1 MSLLV
6 VFGAV
11 ALVGVAAWMWSGA
24 VTRAR
29 MHRAMMQVEIKAESL
44 QAANE
49 ALHGQLDKL
58 DLANEEMRRQLDK
71 EKESRVQAQTRLE
84 EASRGIK
91 EQKKLLDE
99 ATEKLKGSFSRLAN
113 GVLKSNN
120 EMFIDLARKALESV
134 VGKAEGGID
143 RQHEEMKNLVGPIAE
158 ALQKFEARVDELE
171 AERQSAYSSLESQ
184 MAGLSRTSETLQ
196 RETSAL
202 VAALKRTHGG
212 PGGWG
217 QVSLRHVVELAGL
230 AEFCEFSD
238 LEPATEGGPDRP
250 DLLVKLPGGR
260 SIAVDAQTPLESYID
275 AMEAADDETRNAK
288 LTEYASQVRGHLKH
302 LGPNGH
308 GEAGRPDVSVMFLP
322 GDAFLSAAVEYDRDI
337 VDEGLRSK
345 VVMATPA
352 TLVALLKSVAL
363 TWQQE
368 KVTVRSEEIRAAG
381 KDLFERVSRF
391 TDHLEEV
398 GEGLRRASKSYNDA
412 VANWNTRLVP
422 GARRM
427 GELTSATS
435 EPAEQAVP
443 QPVEQVIQAVRS

>member
-24 VTRAR
+24 VTRSR
-29 MHRAMMQVEIKAESL
+29 MQRVMMQVEMKAESL

-58 DLANEEMRRQLDK
+58 DLVNEEMRRQLDK

-91 EQKKLLDE
+91 EQRKLLDE
-99 ATEKLKGSFSRLAN
+99 ATEKLKGSFNRMAT

-120 EMFIDLARKALESV
+120 EMFIDLARQALESV

-143 RQHEEMKNLVGPIAE
+143 RQHAEMKNLVGPIAE

-171 AERQSAYSSLESQ
+171 AERQTAYGSLESQ

-196 RETSAL
+196 RETAAL
-202 VAALKRTHGG
+202 VSALKRPHGG
-212 PGGWG
+212 GAWG
-217 QVSLRHVVELAGL
+217 RVSLRHVVEMAGL

-238 LEPATEGGPDRP
+238 LTPAPEGERARP
-250 DLLVKLPGGR
+250 DLLVRLPGGR
-260 SIAVDAQTPLESYID
+260 SIAVDARVPLASYVE
-275 AMEAADDETRNAK
+275 AMEAGDDSTRDAK
-288 LTEYASQVRGHLKH
+288 LVEYAAAVREHLKG

-308 GEAGRPDVSVMFLP
+308 GDAGRPDVSVMFLP
-322 GDAFLSAAVEYDRDI
+322 GDAFLSAAVEQDREL
-337 VDEGLRSK
+337 VDDGLRTR

-435 EPAEQAVP
+435 EPVEQAVP

>member
-11 ALVGVAAWMWSGA
+11 ALVGAAAWMWSSA
-24 VTRAR
+24 VTRSR
-29 MHRAMMQVEIKAESL
+29 MHRQMMQVEVKAESL

-58 DLANEEMRRQLDK
+58 DVANEELRRGLDR

-84 EASRGIK
+84 EASRNIK
-91 EQKKLLDE
+91 EQRKLLDE
-99 ATEKLKGSFSRLAN
+99 VSERLKGSFNRLAT

-120 EMFIDLARKALESV
+120 EVFIDLARKALETV
-134 VGKAEGGID
+134 VGKAEGGMD
-143 RQHEEMKNLVGPIAE
+143 RQHEEIKTLVGPIAE
-158 ALQKFEARVDELE
+158 ALQKFETRVDELE
-171 AERQSAYSSLESQ
+171 AERQRTYGSLESQ
-184 MAGLSRTSETLQ
+184 LAGLSRTSETLQ

-238 LEPATEGGPDRP
+238 LEPTPEGTPERP
-250 DLLVKLPGGR
+250 DLVVRLPGGR
-260 SIAVDAQTPLESYID
+260 SIAVDARTPLESYID
-275 AMEAADDETRNAK
+275 AMEAGDEETRSAK
-288 LTEYASQVRGHLKH
+288 LNEYAAQVRGHLKH

-308 GEAGRPDVSVMFLP
+308 GEANRPDVSIMFLP
-322 GDAFLSAAVEYDRDI
+322 GDSFLSAAVEYDRDI

-345 VVMATPA
+345 VVMATPS

-368 KVTVRSEEIRAAG
+368 KVAQRSEEVRAAG
-381 KDLFERVSRF
+381 KDLYERVSRF
-391 TDHLEEV
+391 TDHLEEI
-398 GEGLRRASKSYNDA
+398 GEGLRRVSKSYNEA
-412 VANWNTRLVP
+412 VGNWNARLVP
-422 GARRM
+422 GARKM
-427 GELTSATS
+427 GQLTNAA
-435 EPAEQAVP
+435 EPEETVAP
-443 QPVEQVIQAVRS
+443 QPVEQVIQEVKS

>member
-11 ALVGVAAWMWSGA
+11 ALVGIAAWMWSGA
-24 VTRAR
+24 MVRAR
-29 MHRAMMQVEIKAESL
+29 MHRLMMQIEMKAESL

-58 DLANEEMRRQLDK
+58 DSANEELRRELDR
-71 EKESRVQAQTRLE
+71 EKELRIQAQTRLE

-91 EQKKLLDE
+91 EQKRLLDE
-99 ATEKLKGSFSRLAN
+99 ATEKLKNSFSRLAN

-120 EMFIDLARKALESV
+120 EVFIDLARKALESV

-143 RQHEEMKNLVGPIAE
+143 RQHAEMKMLVGPIAD
-158 ALQKFEARVDELE
+158 ALKRFEARVDELE
-171 AERQSAYSSLESQ
+171 TERQRAYGSLEEQ
-184 MAGLSRTSETLQ
+184 LAGLAQASETLK
-196 RETSAL
+196 RETAAL
-202 VAALKRTHGG
+202 VAALKQT
-212 PGGWG
+212 PGGTGAWG

-230 AEFCEFSD
+230 AEFCEFGD
-238 LEPATEGGPDRP
+238 LEPAAEGERP
-250 DLLVKLPGGR
+250 DLLVRLPGGR
-260 SIAVDAQTPLESYID
+260 SIAVDAHVPLGSYLE
-275 AMEAADDETRNAK
+275 AMEASDAATRTAK
-288 LTEYASQVRGHLKH
+288 LAEYASAVREHLAH

-308 GEAGRPDVSVMFLP
+308 GEAGRPDVSVLFLP
-322 GDAFLSAAVEYDRDI
+322 GESFLSAAVEQDREL
-337 VDEGLRSK
+337 VDDGLRSK

-368 KVTVRSEEIRAAG
+368 KVTVRSEQIRAAG
-381 KDLFERVSRF
+381 KELYERVSRF
-391 TDHLEEV
+391 TDHLEEI

-427 GELTSATS
+427 GELTANGEATDS
-435 EPAEQAVP
+435 GEGAAPQAIDSVV
-443 QPVEQVIQAVRS
+443 QQVRV